1 MLFLKLKDQSYRLC
15 TFNKQNNEKRLKKK
29 KNEIEP
35 DLNPHLLNAKHIL
48 LNVPIKLLRNC
59 RILSF
64 RQVIVPQ
71 SKTHFL

>member
-1 MLFLKLKDQSYRLC
+1 M
-15 TFNKQNNEKRLKKK
+15 KK

-35 DLNPHLLNAKHIL
+35 DLNPHFLNAKHIL
-48 LNVPIKLLRNC
+48 LNVPMKLLRNC

-71 SKTHFL
+71 SKAHFLR